1 MDELRTEP
9 GIKTLAQFKEIW
21 HTLTEEG
28 WQFVSSLNT
37 EDEGQVLIF
46 RRAEMGLGNTGEPL
60 T

>member
-1 MDELRTEP
+1 MDELRTET

-21 HTLTEEG
+21 HSLTEEG
-28 WQFVSSLNT
+28 WQFVSTLNT

-46 RRAEMGLGNTGEPL
+46 RRPEMGLGNTGDPS